1 MIAALRWLAALPAA
15 VGRWLAFRRLVTS
28 GPAYRECE
36 RNPDRDRQ
44 RQAIAAR
51 RAFLADLNTNQ
62 RALALMPH
70 GDDR

>member
-1 MIAALRWLAALPAA
+1 MIALARWLIGIPAA
-15 VGRWLAFRRLVTS
+15 IGRWLAFRQLVTS
-28 GPAYRECE
+28 GPAHLECE

-51 RAFLADLNTNQ
+51 RAFLADLSPNQ
-62 RALALMPH
+62 RAIALMPH

>member
-1 MIAALRWLAALPAA
+1 VIAALRWLAALPAA

-51 RAFLADLNTNQ
+51 RAFLADLNPTH
-62 RALALMPH
+62 RALGPRPN
-70 GDDR
+70 GEDR